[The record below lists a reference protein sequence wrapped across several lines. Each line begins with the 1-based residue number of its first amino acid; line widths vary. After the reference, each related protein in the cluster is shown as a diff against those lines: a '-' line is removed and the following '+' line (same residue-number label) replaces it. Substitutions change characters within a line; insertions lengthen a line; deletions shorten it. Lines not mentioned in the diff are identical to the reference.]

1 MPQKKH
7 NMDSR
12 VITYIQQATNTRGL
26 HEKKWQEIVNEVVLP
41 KMAGKG
47 EKPIKEDLL
56 HLMAIFSY
64 SIQCED
70 LRLHEV
76 LLEIC
81 LQRIS
86 KGAINHDYL
95 DYPPIDV
102 DYREY
107 SSMGREKAGLT
118 PAVVNFILSNAINTA
133 VVNKALRSH
142 ALMILFGIIRNGYH
156 IPKCIDF
163 ITVKEMREKALS
175 LVKRYATW
183 EELFD
188 QLAREEIWEEHKML
202 LSENYEKINW
212 DKFFLQTKMLNGNF
226 FQRWRQ
232 KRRIKKEIKTY
243 ALPVAG
249 Y

>member
-1 MPQKKH
+1 MI
-7 NMDSR
+7 S
-12 VITYIQQATNTRGL
+12 YIQQVTNTRGL
-26 HEKKWQEIVNEVVLP
+26 REKQWQEIVNEVILP

-56 HLMAIFSY
+56 NLMAIYSY

-86 KGAINHDYL
+86 NGAVMHDYV
-95 DYPPIDV
+95 DYPPINP
-102 DYREY
+102 YREY
-107 SSMGREKAGLT
+107 SSMGRQKAGLT
-118 PAVVNFILSNAINTA
+118 PAVVNFIVSNAMNAA
-133 VVNKALRSH
+133 VVSKALRSH
-142 ALMILFGIIRNGYH
+142 ALAILFGIIEDISPEGLARNGYK
-156 IPKCIDF
+156 IPQSIDF
-163 ITVKEMREKALS
+163 IAVKEMRKKALS
-175 LVKRYATW
+175 LVMKHATW

-188 QLAREEIWEEHKML
+188 QLAREEIWEEHKMF
-202 LSENYEKINW
+202 LSEHYEKIDW